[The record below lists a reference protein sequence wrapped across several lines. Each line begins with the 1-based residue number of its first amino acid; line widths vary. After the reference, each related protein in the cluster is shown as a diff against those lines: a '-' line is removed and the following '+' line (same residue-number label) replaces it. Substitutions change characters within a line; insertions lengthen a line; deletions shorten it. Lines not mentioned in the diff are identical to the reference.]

1 MVIFRGGDGKT
12 GYHQVDELSEAI
24 HHVER
29 LRNDEGIDH
38 AQIFQMEEVTFE
50 CRPYFGVEVAAS
62 TAAPMPDDDL
72 EPEDE
77 AEAAAPAPL
86 ASWAARANEVP
97 ADEDASTEASEPTSA
112 LAAMVGEPAGASWP
126 AH

>member
-29 LRNDEGIDH
+29 LRNDEGVDH

-50 CRPYFGVEVAAS
+50 FRPYFRVEVATS
-62 TAAPMPDDDL
+62 TAAPMTDDEL
-72 EPEDE
+72 EPE

-97 ADEDASTEASEPTSA
+97 ADEDAS
-112 LAAMVGEPAGASWP
+112 
-126 AH
+126 